1 MIKLTNASSSTLKK
15 LIFGVVMFNMLVVS
29 PSNFAEGNSK
39 LIISFLS
46 LVFVLGISAL
56 LIKRGELPKARL
68 KPMLVFVG
76 FSFVL
81 MMTKMWL

>member
-1 MIKLTNASSSTLKK
+1 MIKLTNASSSSLKK
-15 LIFGVVMFNMLVVS
+15 LIFGIVMFNMFAVS
-29 PSNFAEGNSK
+29 PSNFGEGNST

-46 LVFVLGISAL
+46 LVFVLGISTL

-81 MMTKMWL
+81 IMAKIWL